1 MRPLTLRMV
10 GLRSYR
16 AERTIDFTE
25 LSLVAIVG
33 KTGSGKSSVLEG
45 ITYALYGAS
54 TWDRR
59 AVKELISDAAVS
71 MRVSLEFEADGER
84 WLVTRM
90 ISRKAG
96 ASHELICLSNPDVA
110 KVDGDRL
117 VNARIGELVGLDYDG
132 FCACVLLPQGKFEQ
146 LLKATKKDRATVL
159 KGILRLDEL
168 DLMRERANDLARRL
182 TPRCE
187 EIQQARA
194 QFLPDPV
201 DTQAQAARLQQ
212 DLEPKREA
220 LAQAK
225 GAVDALLE
233 QVAEHT
239 QIARESAASA
249 GRIEE
254 LLDPQLLGRV
264 SALED
269 LEGELTSKHLIATHN
284 AKQAGDDAAAAEL
297 IVAALRAESADS
309 IAINNATAIF
319 TSAREDLAAILEE
332 DLQLA
337 EDHRQLI
344 ADGEAHTAEA
354 ARLASLAT
362 TMADHQ
368 QTLAA
373 SQKTLTLREQSCEAL
388 IGQLSTAV
396 EARQALHRARQEEQT
411 ALAKHRAQLEASK
424 AAAQELAEAEL
435 KVTDTRA
442 ALAAGH
448 RVDLAAQLA
457 HSCQGGDPCPV
468 CSRPL
473 PTNFTAPVLPEDVQ
487 TLTDAVT
494 DAEAAERAARRTA
507 GTEEGLA
514 VGTERELKTA
524 QEKLTASLA
533 IWEVQ
538 LAVVLP
544 EGLTVDTVQ
553 LDETTIERLRMPQQ
567 TARQELEAA
576 QLDSMVSVPST
587 LGYRL
592 AAKR

>member
-168 DLMRERANDLARRL
+168 DRCASGRNELARRL

-201 DTQAQAARLQQ
+201 DTQAQATRMQQ
-212 DLEPKREA
+212 DLEPKRE
-220 LAQAK
+220 
-225 GAVDALLE
+225 
-233 QVAEHT
+233 
-239 QIARESAASA
+239 
-249 GRIEE
+249 GR
-254 LLDPQLLGRV
+254 
-264 SALED
+264 
-269 LEGELTSKHLIATHN
+269 
-284 AKQAGDDAAAAEL
+284 
-297 IVAALRAESADS
+297 
-309 IAINNATAIF
+309 
-319 TSAREDLAAILEE
+319 
-332 DLQLA
+332 
-337 EDHRQLI
+337 
-344 ADGEAHTAEA
+344 
-354 ARLASLAT
+354 
-362 TMADHQ
+362 
-368 QTLAA
+368 
-373 SQKTLTLREQSCEAL
+373 
-388 IGQLSTAV
+388 
-396 EARQALHRARQEEQT
+396 
-411 ALAKHRAQLEASK
+411 
-424 AAAQELAEAEL
+424 
-435 KVTDTRA
+435 
-442 ALAAGH
+442 
-448 RVDLAAQLA
+448 
-457 HSCQGGDPCPV
+457 
-468 CSRPL
+468 
-473 PTNFTAPVLPEDVQ
+473 
-487 TLTDAVT
+487 
-494 DAEAAERAARRTA
+494 
-507 GTEEGLA
+507 
-514 VGTERELKTA
+514 
-524 QEKLTASLA
+524 
-533 IWEVQ
+533 
-538 LAVVLP
+538 
-544 EGLTVDTVQ
+544 
-553 LDETTIERLRMPQQ
+553 
-567 TARQELEAA
+567 
-576 QLDSMVSVPST
+576 
-587 LGYRL
+587 
-592 AAKR
+592 